1 MTISSDDVKRL
12 RDQTGAGVL
21 ACRAALQETKGDF
34 DEAVKE
40 LRKKGAALAA
50 KRADREA
57 GEGIIGIYL
66 HHNKKVASMV
76 EVNCETDFAGRSEK
90 LVEFARELAM
100 HVTAYNPRWITPEEV
115 PAKVIEDEKEVYRA
129 QLAQENKPANIVE
142 KILEGKLKKFYE
154 QTCLLKQAYS
164 GNEQITVEQAVQ
176 ELTGTIGE
184 KIKISRFTR
193 YAIGAQ
199 G

>member
-1 MTISSDDVKRL
+1 MTISNDDVKRL
-12 RDQTGAGVL
+12 RDQTGAGIL
-21 ACRAALQETKGDF
+21 ACRAALQETKGNF

-57 GEGIIGIYL
+57 SEGTIGIYL
-66 HHNKKVASMV
+66 HHNKKVATMV
-76 EVNCETDFAGRSEK
+76 EVNCESDFAAHSDK
-90 LVEFARELAM
+90 LMEFARELAM
-100 HVTAYNPRWITPEEV
+100 HVTAYNPRWISPEEV
-115 PAKVIEDEKEVYRA
+115 PAKDVEDEKEVYRA
-129 QLAQENKPANIVE
+129 QLAQEKKPANIIE
-142 KILEGKLKKFYE
+142 KILEGKIKKFYE

-164 GNEQITVEQAVQ
+164 GNEQITVEQALQ

-184 KIKISRFTR
+184 KIRIARFTR
-193 YAIGAQ
+193 YAIGPQ